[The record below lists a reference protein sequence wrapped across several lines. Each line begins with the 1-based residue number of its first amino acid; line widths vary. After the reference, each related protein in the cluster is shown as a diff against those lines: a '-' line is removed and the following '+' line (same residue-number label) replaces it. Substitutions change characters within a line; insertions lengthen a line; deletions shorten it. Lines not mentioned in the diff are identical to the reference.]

1 MKYALIG
8 SNLTH
13 SFSILLHHF
22 LNNDNYILYNLKEKD
37 LENFFEKRDFLGINV
52 TMPYKEKTIK
62 YLDEIDPIAKKIGC
76 VNTIVNQY
84 GKLIGYNTDYY
95 GFKKLLE
102 ANNINPYQKKCVILG
117 TGATS
122 KTIKTLLLDLNAKE
136 IVTVSRYKNGTSI
149 TYDELNKVK
158 DFNILI
164 NATPVGMYP
173 NNYNSCIDIMLFTNL
188 EVVIDVIYNPLK
200 TNLIQQALERKIKAI
215 NGLKMFIE
223 QGIYSDKL
231 FFHKSKLNKINEKN
245 FLSFFSNIILIG
257 MPYSG
262 KTSIGKALANLINF
276 DFVDLDTKIEIE
288 EKQSI
293 KEIIEN
299 KKENYFRFKENLI
312 CQKYSKLH
320 HQVISTG
327 GGIIKEKKNILA
339 LRQNGIIIYIERDI
353 EKINFNNSRPLASSK
368 DDYQKLYELRKNLYI
383 ENADIIVQNN
393 SSIEKCIEIIKSKL
407 EKYIEV

>member
-1 MKYALIG
+1 
-8 SNLTH
+8 
-13 SFSILLHHF
+13 
-22 LNNDNYILYNLKEKD
+22 
-37 LENFFEKRDFLGINV
+37 
-52 TMPYKEKTIK
+52 
-62 YLDEIDPIAKKIGC
+62 
-76 VNTIVNQY
+76 
-84 GKLIGYNTDYY
+84 
-95 GFKKLLE
+95 
-102 ANNINPYQKKCVILG
+102 
-117 TGATS
+117 
-122 KTIKTLLLDLNAKE
+122 
-136 IVTVSRYKNGTSI
+136 
-149 TYDELNKVK
+149 
-158 DFNILI
+158 
-164 NATPVGMYP
+164 
-173 NNYNSCIDIMLFTNL
+173 
-188 EVVIDVIYNPLK
+188 
-200 TNLIQQALERKIKAI
+200 
-215 NGLKMFIE
+215 
-223 QGIYSDKL
+223 
-231 FFHKSKLNKINEKN
+231 
-245 FLSFFSNIILIG
+245 